1 LNTARK
7 ETARLMISTTYNT
20 YSRTARFIYHTYQ
33 NTTMIRGERGNGAV
47 VLISVSIIGVLAI
60 VALVSGPTGL
70 VAQGQSFYPTI
81 PSEKLGLACPS
92 GEAIYLYTNGAYNQY
107 CCVDDMVG
115 QNACLTI
122 HNILA
127 Q

>member
-1 LNTARK
+1 
-7 ETARLMISTTYNT
+7 
-20 YSRTARFIYHTYQ
+20 
-33 NTTMIRGERGNGAV
+33 MIRGERGNGAV

-70 VAQGQSFYPTI
+70 IAQGQSFYPTI
-81 PSEKLGLACPS
+81 PAEQLGLYCTS

-107 CCVDDMVG
+107 CCLEDMVG

-122 HNILA
+122 RNILA